1 MFTLVTD
8 RSKFFRVKRGQSE
21 REIEKTFCVPLSGVF
36 DGAILGVEGSY
47 TAYAAQPGDSYK
59 KIAERFGLEEG
70 ELRKINL
77 DRPVYPSRKLYIP
90 CKRGTPK
97 DA

>member
-21 REIEKTFCVPLSGVF
+21 REIEKTFRIPLSGVF

-47 TAYAAQPGDSYK
+47 TAYTAKPGDSYQ
-59 KIAERFGLEEG
+59 KIAERFGLGEE
-70 ELRKINL
+70 ELRKINF
-77 DRPVYPSRKLYIP
+77 DRPVYPTRILYIP
-90 CKRGTPK
+90 CERGTPRG
-97 DA
+97 A